1 MRTNPDT
8 RSEYTTG
15 GEGLHGQF
23 HDVLYAADNS
33 LAWDRGWL
41 RNTIVTDCR
50 RLLAGFVRG
59 TPTTS
64 EATIGLAVG
73 AGLAAW
79 DGSGPPNPSPA
90 QTALVDAH
98 PHLVPRAQLQ
108 MDFINPVNGTIS
120 GQPTGTLQLKAT
132 LGPGVPAW
140 PDAFHATST
149 LREFG
154 LMARLNGTDIL
165 INYRTHIAIAKDPA
179 STLERTIWL
188 VF

>member
-1 MRTNPDT
+1 MDVQAQR
-8 RSEYTTG
+8 E
-15 GEGLHGQF
+15 HAGQRLYGRF
-23 HDVLYAADNS
+23 RDVLYDAEGRPV
-33 LAWDRGWL
+33 WDRGWV
-41 RNTIVTDCR
+41 RNTIVADCR

-59 TPTTS
+59 KPTTS
-64 EATIGLAVG
+64 EAVIGLAVG
-73 AGLAAW
+73 AGLPAW
-79 DGSGPPNPSPA
+79 DTGGPPIPSPTQA
-90 QTALVDAH
+90 ALVDAH

-108 MDFINPVNGTIS
+108 MEFINPSNGTIS
-120 GQPTGTLQLKAT
+120 VQPTGTLQLKAT

-140 PDAFHATST
+140 PDGFHPTGT

>member
-1 MRTNPDT
+1 MSMDLLAQRENPT
-8 RSEYTTG
+8 
-15 GEGLHGQF
+15 EGLYGQF
-23 HDVLYAADNS
+23 HDVLYDAGGNRI
-33 LAWDRGWL
+33 WDRGWV
-41 RNTIVTDCR
+41 RNTIVADCR

-59 TPTTS
+59 TPTVS
-64 EATIGLAVG
+64 EAVVGLAVG
-73 AGLAAW
+73 AGLPAW
-79 DGSGPPNPSPA
+79 DGSGPPSPSPTQA
-90 QTALVDAH
+90 ALVDAN

-108 MDFINPVNGTIS
+108 LEFINPSNGTIS
-120 GQPTGTLQLKAT
+120 AQPTGTLQLKAI

-140 PDAFHATST
+140 PDGNHATST

-154 LMARLNGTDIL
+154 LVARLNGTNVL